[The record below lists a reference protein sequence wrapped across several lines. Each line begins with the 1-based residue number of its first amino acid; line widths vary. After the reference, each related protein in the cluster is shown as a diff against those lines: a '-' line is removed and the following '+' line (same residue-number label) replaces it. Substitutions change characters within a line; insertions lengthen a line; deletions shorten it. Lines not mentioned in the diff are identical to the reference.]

1 MGLLCEKLC
10 DQCFRHDVVG
20 ARLWSD
26 GMFAERDLII
36 KNSDSNSVQGE
47 CMNTQLVWEEFI
59 YRKNVS

>member
-26 GMFAERDLII
+26 GMFAEFE
-36 KNSDSNSVQGE
+36 SNIENDYNNGVQGKHL
-47 CMNTQLVWEEFI
+47 NTKQAETTSYIL
-59 YRKNVS
+59 K